1 MADAGGGDKAKPLG
15 FWSCWSLTAGTM
27 IGSGIFLLPAVLA
40 PYGLLSFGGWLISGA
55 GSILLALTIG
65 RLAARTT
72 RIGGPYVYT
81 QDAFGDFV
89 GYLSAWGYWC
99 SYWLAIPAIAIAF
112 VGYLTVFAP
121 ALSESAP
128 LQCAAGLALIWTLA
142 LVNMRGLRET
152 AAAQLVMTVLKL
164 VPLLAIIALGF
175 ALGAPSN
182 LPAFNPSGASLP
194 AGLAACALLTTWA
207 FSGLECGALPAA
219 NVRDAKRTIPRAV
232 IAGTVAVTLVYLMS
246 TAAVMLLLPP
256 EAVRTSTAPFA
267 DAARMFGAWGPSLV
281 AAGALVATA
290 GALNGCIFVAG
301 QLPLAVALDRLAPSF
316 FARRTTDGAPYLAVL
331 VSCLLGSAL
340 LVANYTRGL
349 IGAFTFLLMMATVT
363 ALGPLLLSAV
373 AELRHSW
380 RSAAGWSGVALLA
393 AAYIAFAIVGSGWE
407 VMAWGAVLI
416 AAGAPLFV
424 VSRQRSASP
433 AAASD

>member
-99 SYWLAIPAIAIAF
+99 SYWLAI
-112 VGYLTVFAP
+112 
-121 ALSESAP
+121 
-128 LQCAAGLALIWTLA
+128 GLALIWTLA